1 MSEER
6 LVEIETK
13 MAHQEYLL
21 SELNDVVTKQ
31 QEIIMQLEERYG
43 TLVAR
48 VRSIS
53 EALPADTPG
62 DEIPPHY

>member
-31 QEIIMQLEERYG
+31 QEIIRQLEQRYG
-43 TLVAR
+43 ILVER

-53 EALPADTPG
+53 DTLPTETSG
-62 DEIPPHY
+62 EEIPPHY

>member
-21 SELNDVVTKQ
+21 SELNEVVTKQ
-31 QEIIMQLEERYG
+31 QEIIRQLEERYG
-43 TLVAR
+43 ILVAR
-48 VRSIS
+48 LRSIS
-53 EALPADTPG
+53 DALPAETSG

>member
-21 SELNDVVTKQ
+21 NELNDVVAKQ
-31 QEIIMQLEERYG
+31 QEFIMQLEERFG
-43 TLVAR
+43 TLADR
-48 VRSIS
+48 LRSIS
-53 EALPADTPG
+53 DALPAAGSG
-62 DEIPPHY
+62 DERPPHY